1 MPAMSRGE
9 EPKAYKVTKR
19 KGGTQS
25 SRKHHFESF
34 SQRIAKLNI
43 DPVRKTRRNDL
54 DEEGASKTSSYFRTA
69 FDEWKDLNLSENF
82 VRFSQEVE
90 PLCDS
95 LPQILHYDGRIMDI
109 VIKYIERMDA
119 LSLQPILGLVSHFAH
134 DLGVRFEKHFQ
145 RTVAVVCKVAAQ
157 HPDVEV
163 IEWSFTCLTWLF
175 KYLSRLL
182 VPDLRPLYDLMAP
195 LLGKISQKPFITRFA
210 AESMSFLIRKAGAT
224 YHRSKEPLQLIIN
237 HAVRDLDATVSENN
251 APLYQQ
257 GLSALFTEAI
267 KGVRGGLHSSGDA
280 VFQELLAQTH
290 QLSFTEHGDTRAKQV
305 LYGVLVALIHHTNSE
320 TFAPTL
326 EIIVNFCQASAS
338 GAADS
343 QLKDASRLL
352 FIVSA
357 VRKGT
362 RIQDWKPLLSC
373 VSDLVEFISSRSVA
387 VESGP
392 VSEILATLAVVFQ
405 SAPLDALIPHIR
417 LLDHLVR
424 DEWQQHFLPFC
435 NFFAELGRERF
446 ESLVLPH
453 FQKFIAGHWESQGDR
468 LSLLLPRLANSNPQS
483 ALTCPQPWQE
493 YMLNEFRSNHKP
505 TGNNTTDVELASL
518 CNGYLETLKVTGMEP
533 HLSTKFR
540 GRLLELLQSVLSS
553 PPDTTENDYWAKFA
567 AGHCFTYWTAV
578 NSTQDSELNLWLLL
592 CQNSGRFCRMPAFWK
607 AMLQYLRPRANQLD
621 FGESH
626 TTVLVN
632 NLVRCLASPSHEL
645 RSLSLDILKV
655 VMVAKSKE
663 EPEALSIAIVIESM
677 PLNIETARTVSM
689 HIRRLATSYKTACS
703 DPWLAR
709 AIPSYLFGLL
719 HVKFS
724 QVWDDACSALKE
736 ICDLKDG
743 EDVVSEIAFSWLHSA
758 VDHED
763 RLVQSQSGGVRDDG
777 PSRAIT
783 EFECTNL
790 SKLDSMARQSE
801 SLLQN
806 AAQELQ
812 QSFLAVHH
820 EVPFITPSS
829 RSQALRVL
837 HGVPQV
843 AEKKSRLLVPILLR
857 WATDVETF
865 PEAVQGSDEEHQA
878 VDSESFLQRWTRKD
892 QKAMLSLFAQ
902 FKNPKV
908 LYKSVEVYSAL
919 LGLAANGDVE
929 IQKSALKAILTWKS
943 EHIIRYEE
951 NLTNLLDDARFREQ
965 ISVFLNIGDDDSTL
979 QEEHRAEIM
988 PVVLRLLYGKVV
1000 ARTGSASGRRGQE
1013 SRRKAVF
1020 IALTRFGLEE
1030 IRQFLRIALGPLE
1043 GVSVV
1048 QQQELQESVLQEE
1061 MLSPRKQSGL
1071 VNLLEDMLDTLG
1083 TQLTPLTDAVVG
1095 PILYCMIRAS
1105 RCINSGAT
1113 SLAEEEKSGQ
1123 QLSLLRSIRQV
1134 GFHCLNMLFRSS
1146 PDFEWSAFAAVIV
1159 RELIEPRLEK
1169 LPIETAQ
1176 SISGILRLVS
1186 TWASS
1191 PHTARFLIEY
1201 NQDILDKVAD
1211 CLEVPSAQ
1219 DEVKLFILRDIIG
1232 SLISVAGQDLVIRKQ
1247 IVEPKSYRLLT
1258 RVTGLLQGSPSKEV
1272 LEAGVQ
1278 AVANLADF
1286 VVGAFESE
1294 KLVRISIF
1302 LLQQPS
1308 KRVAPR
1314 TKSDLL
1320 WILHRF
1326 IPMSVD
1332 DSSNPLF
1339 SEAFEVVSSLFA
1351 FFQDTISRNL
1361 LCDVLESLSRTDPAL
1376 EETAVLCRDLNSFSA
1391 SRLDTPDFE
1400 RRARAF
1406 TTINEVRY
1414 SSFSAKQWRPLLYN
1428 MLYFIKDN
1436 EEMVIRAS
1444 ASLALRRFI
1453 EAASGV
1459 DGSDAEAFMALL
1471 STAVLPGLQN
1481 GARESSELVRT
1492 EYLPVVSQLVKRF
1505 STWAPVSDMHIL
1517 LVDDDE
1523 EASFFSNILH
1533 IQQHRRFRALRRL
1546 ASEATSGRLGS
1557 NNISHFFIPLI
1568 EHYIFDKSDDENA
1581 HNLAAETIT
1590 TIGALAEWL
1599 EWPQYRA
1606 LLRRYSGYMQ
1616 SKQDMEKTTI
1626 KLLGA
1631 TVDALSRAGLAK
1643 GYVSVGTAPIGSVSA
1658 NQDQEEAERA
1668 NGGLS
1673 KLSATMPSQQ
1683 KLSADLINNL
1693 LPALTAYIHR
1703 KDEAT
1708 VSLRVPVAVTVV
1720 KLLRLLPPHEFAA
1733 RLPPVLLDISHILK
1747 SRDQGSRDMTR
1758 KTLADIALLI
1768 GGSYFAFLVKA
1779 LRSALQRGYQ
1789 LHVLSFTVHSILVSM
1804 SPVLKPGD
1812 LDYCLG
1818 DIVDVIMDD
1827 IFGVTGQEKD
1837 AEDYISKMKEVKSS
1851 KSFDSMEL
1859 VAKITTI
1866 GHLVDLIRPVQ
1877 SLLLQK
1883 LDSRTV
1889 KKVDELL
1896 RRFGLGIMHNAS
1908 VQDQGR
1914 DILVFCYELIQEVYK
1929 LSAEPLSRTR
1939 DDDYRIK
1946 RYLISMN
1953 SANKLGNRG
1962 ATTSHTYKMIRFAL
1976 DVFRSVLN
1984 KHEALQTPENLAG
1997 FMPIIGDALV
2007 QGQEEIQ
2014 ISAIRL
2020 LTTIVSPP
2028 FVPLPKIE
2036 SDAPIYVAEAV
2047 RVIRGA
2053 SSTNSELA
2061 QAALKLIS
2069 AILRAP
2075 RDFTV
2080 KENDLAYLLKRLRPD
2095 LEEPDRQG
2103 VTFNFLRAVM
2113 SRKIVIAEVYD
2124 VLDTIAQIMVTNQ
2137 TRTARD
2143 LARGVYFDFL
2153 MNYPQ
2158 GKDRLSKQLAFL
2170 VKNLGYKYVEG
2181 RQSVMEALH
2190 LVLGKV
2196 PDELA
2201 QDVAATVFVPLVMVL
2216 VNDDSSACREMAG
2229 ALLKRVFERADNERM
2244 KTFRSL
2250 LRTWLEQD
2258 EQPLLKRV
2266 AVQCWTLYFEVMAAE
2281 EKIAEKETRYLVEH
2295 LTSILQPVIDSQ
2307 EDSDWELLYYSLQAF
2322 AKISEVFK
2330 SAAFAAD
2337 TAPLWAAVRSCLF
2350 YPHAWVKLSAARLM
2364 GLYLK
2369 DLVSTNAHNL
2379 GSVPLIGS
2387 GGLQLSG
2394 DDDMIQLTN
2403 AGLRTLKLPSV
2414 TEELAGQTVR
2424 NLLVLGR
2431 CFAANGLKWQYPNA
2445 TEPAAAEESENE
2457 EGENG
2462 DTEMGGAESEEAGL
2476 NGVDGEPQPS
2486 ERKTALQHLIERLSA
2501 ILRREPPTNRA
2512 PSLYAHTASL
2522 QLLAALCNS
2531 LPTSSLQP
2539 SLPTLLLPLHNLT
2552 DPAIAVPH
2560 SSDPAFVAAHKA
2572 LRSTAQEL
2580 MAALQ
2585 AKLGTSEYVRVLQG
2599 VREGVRERREGRRV
2613 KRRIEAVR
2621 EPEKVGREKRVKRER
2636 EKGKRKERS
2645 EEQRGRRRGW

>member
-9 EPKAYKVTKR
+9 EPKAYKVSKR

-25 SRKHHFESF
+25 SRKHHFEPF
-34 SQRIAKLNI
+34 SKRIAKLSI

-54 DEEGASKTSSYFRTA
+54 DENGASETSSYFKTS
-69 FDEWKDLNLSENF
+69 FDEWKDLNLSESF
-82 VRFSQEVE
+82 VSFSREVE
-90 PLCDS
+90 PLCES
-95 LPQILHYDGRIMDI
+95 LPQILHYDERIMDI
-109 VIKYIERMDA
+109 LIRYIEHMDA
-119 LSLQPILGLVSHFAH
+119 LSLQPLLGLVSHLAH
-134 DLGVRFEKHFQ
+134 DLGARFERHFQ

-157 HPDVEV
+157 HSDIEV
-163 IEWSFTCLTWLF
+163 IEWSFACLAWLF

-195 LLGKISQKPFITRFA
+195 LLGKAPQKPFITRFA
-210 AESMSFLIRKAGAT
+210 AESMSFLVRKAGAA

-237 HAVRDLDATVSENN
+237 HALQDLETTVSENN

-257 GLSALFTEAI
+257 GLSTLFTEAI
-267 KGVRGGLHSSGDA
+267 RGVQGGLHSSGDA
-280 VFQELLAQTH
+280 VFRELLAQSH
-290 QLSFTEHGDTRAKQV
+290 QSKSTERGNTGAKRIV
-305 LYGVLVALIHHTNSE
+305 HGVLVALIHHTNSE
-320 TFAPTL
+320 TFAP
-326 EIIVNFCQASAS
+326 IVEVVVPFCQASAT
-338 GAADS
+338 GATDS
-343 QLKDASRLL
+343 QLRDASRLL
-352 FIVSA
+352 FIISA

-362 RIQDWKPLLSC
+362 RIHDWKPLLSC
-373 VSDLVEFISSRSVA
+373 ISILVESTSSRSDAVDSGTASDILVA
-387 VESGP
+387 
-392 VSEILATLAVVFQ
+392 LAVVFQ
-405 SAPLDALIPHIR
+405 SAPLEVVIPHIR
-417 LLDHLVR
+417 LLDHLTT
-424 DEWQQHFLPFC
+424 DEWEQHFLPFC

-453 FQKFIAGHWESQGDR
+453 LQRFIAGHWKSQGDR
-468 LSLLLPRLANSNPQS
+468 LSLLLPRLANDNLQS

-493 YMLNEFRSNHKP
+493 HMLNEFRSYQPPNG
-505 TGNNTTDVELASL
+505 TSITDLELASL
-518 CNGYLETLKVTGMEP
+518 CNGYLETLKVTSMEP
-533 HLSTKFR
+533 QLGAQLQ
-540 GRLLELLQSVLSS
+540 GRLFKLLQSILLSS
-553 PPDTTENDYWAKFA
+553 PNTTEDDYWAKFA
-567 AGHCFTYWTAV
+567 AGHCFSYWTAAK
-578 NSTQDSELNLWLLL
+578 STQDPELKLWPLL
-592 CQNSGRFCRMPAFWK
+592 CQNSGRFRRMPAFWK

-621 FGESH
+621 LSEPDTSL
-626 TTVLVN
+626 LVN
-632 NLVRCLASPSHEL
+632 DLVRCLASPSHDL
-645 RSLSLDILKV
+645 RSLSLDTLKAV
-655 VMVAKSKE
+655 ITAKHKE
-663 EPEALSIAIVIESM
+663 EPEALSVAIVIESM

-689 HIRRLATSYKTACS
+689 HIRRLATSYKTASS

-719 HVKFS
+719 HVRFS
-724 QVWDDACSALKE
+724 QVWDDSCSALKE
-736 ICDLKDG
+736 ICELRDG

-758 VDHED
+758 IDHED
-763 RLVQSQSGGVRDDG
+763 TLVQSQPGGMRDDG

-790 SKLDSMARQSE
+790 SRLDRMAEESE
-801 SLLQN
+801 SLLQS

-812 QSFLAVHH
+812 QSFLAFHH

-837 HGVPQV
+837 HAIPQV

-857 WATDVETF
+857 WVADVEAVT
-865 PEAVQGSDEEHQA
+865 EAVQGTDEEDQA
-878 VDSESFLQRWTRKD
+878 INPRSFLQRWTRKD

-908 LYKSVEVYSAL
+908 LYKSAEVYSAL

-929 IQKSALKAILTWKS
+929 IQRSALRAVLTWKS
-943 EHIIRYEE
+943 EHITRYEE

-988 PVVLRLLYGKVV
+988 PLILRLLYGKVI

-1020 IALTRFGLEE
+1020 IALTRFGLEDV
-1030 IRQFLRIALGPLE
+1030 RQFLQIALGPLD
-1043 GVSVV
+1043 GVSIV
-1048 QQQELQESVLQEE
+1048 QQQDLRESVLQQEL
-1061 MLSPRKQSGL
+1061 LSPRKQSGL

-1083 TQLTPLTDAVVG
+1083 TQLAPFTDALVD

-1105 RCINSGAT
+1105 RGINKDM
-1113 SLAEEEKSGQ
+1113 SLAEGEKSGQ
-1123 QLSLLRSIRQV
+1123 QLSLLRAIRQV
-1134 GFHCLNMLFRSS
+1134 GFHCLNMLFASS
-1146 PDFEWSAFAAVIV
+1146 PDADWSAFAAVIV
-1159 RELIEPRLEK
+1159 QELIEPRLEK
-1169 LPIETAQ
+1169 LPIESAQ

-1191 PHTARFLIEY
+1191 PHTAGFLVEF
-1201 NQDILDKVAD
+1201 NPDILNKVAD

-1219 DEVKLFILRDIIG
+1219 DEVKLFVLRDIVG
-1232 SLISVAGQDLVIRKQ
+1232 RLISVARQDSVIRTQ
-1247 IVEPKSYRLLT
+1247 IVEPKSYHLLT
-1258 RVTGLLQGSPSKEV
+1258 RIAGLLQGSPSKEV

-1278 AVANLADF
+1278 AIANLADF
-1286 VVGAFESE
+1286 VVGTFESE
-1294 KLVRISIF
+1294 KLIRISIF

-1320 WILHRF
+1320 RILHRF
-1326 IPMSVD
+1326 IPMSVH
-1332 DSSNPLF
+1332 DSSSPLF
-1339 SEAFEVVSSLFA
+1339 AETLEIVSALFA
-1351 FFQDTISRNL
+1351 FFQDSISRSL
-1361 LCDVLESLSRTDPAL
+1361 LCDVLESLSRTDPEL
-1376 EETAVLCRDLNSFSA
+1376 GETAVLCRDLNSFST
-1391 SRLDTPDFE
+1391 SRLDCPDFE
-1400 RRARAF
+1400 RRSKAF
-1406 TTINEVRY
+1406 TAINEVRY

-1428 MLYFIKDN
+1428 MLYFIKDD

-1453 EAASGV
+1453 EVASAV
-1459 DGSDAEAFMALL
+1459 KDTDAEAFVALL
-1471 STAVLPGLQN
+1471 ATAVLPGLQN

-1492 EYLPVVSQLVKRF
+1492 EYLSVVSQLIKRF
-1505 STWAPVSDMHIL
+1505 PTWAPVSDMHIL

-1546 ASEATSGRLGS
+1546 ASEASSGHLRS

-1631 TVDALSRAGLAK
+1631 TVDALSRAGLAR
-1643 GYVSVGTAPIGSVSA
+1643 GYVSVDTSPIGSASA
-1658 NQDQEEAERA
+1658 SQIREEAEKA
-1668 NGGLS
+1668 TGSLS
-1673 KLSATMPSQQ
+1673 KLAATMPSQQ
-1683 KLSADLINNL
+1683 KLYADLINNL

-1720 KLLRLLPPHEFAA
+1720 KLLRLLPPREFSA

-1779 LRSALQRGYQ
+1779 LRTALQRGYQ

-1804 SPVLKPGD
+1804 SPILKPGD

-1818 DIVDVIMDD
+1818 EIIDVIMDD

-1837 AEDYISKMKEVKSS
+1837 AEDYISKMREVKSS

-1896 RRFGLGIMHNAS
+1896 RRFGLGIMHNVS
-1908 VQDQGR
+1908 IQDRGR

-1929 LSAEPLSRTR
+1929 LSTEPLSQNR
-1939 DDDYRIK
+1939 DDDYKIK

-1962 ATTSHTYKMIRFAL
+1962 AITSHTYKMVRFAL

-1984 KHEALQTPENLAG
+1984 KHDALQTPENLAG

-2007 QGQEEIQ
+2007 QGQEEVQ

-2028 FVPLPKIE
+2028 FVPLPRIE
-2036 SDAPIYVAEAV
+2036 SDAPTYVAEAV

-2053 SSTNSELA
+2053 PSTNSELA

-2075 RDFTV
+2075 RDFTI
-2080 KENDLAYLLKRLRPD
+2080 KENDLAYLLKRLKPD

-2158 GKDRLSKQLAFL
+2158 RKDRLSKQLAFL
-2170 VKNLGYKYVEG
+2170 VKNLDYKYVEG

-2216 VNDDSSACREMAG
+2216 VNDDSSGCREMAG

-2266 AVQCWTLYFEVMAAE
+2266 AVQCWTLYFDVMAAE
-2281 EKIAEKETRYLVEH
+2281 EKVAEKETRYLVEH
-2295 LTSILQPVIDSQ
+2295 LTSILQPVTKSKD
-2307 EDSDWELLYYSLQAF
+2307 DSDWELLYYSLQAF
-2322 AKISEVFK
+2322 AKISEL
-2330 SAAFAAD
+2330 SNPAAFAAD
-2337 TAPLWAAVRSCLF
+2337 TAPLWSAVRACLSF
-2350 YPHAWVKLSAARLM
+2350 PHAWVKLSAARLI
-2364 GLYLK
+2364 GLHLK
-2369 DLVSTNAHNL
+2369 DFVSTNAQDL
-2379 GSVPLIGS
+2379 GTVPLLGS
-2387 GGLQLSG
+2387 GGLHLSG
-2394 DDDMIQLTN
+2394 EDMIQLTI

-2431 CFAANGLKWQYPNA
+2431 CFAANGLKWRYPNA
-2445 TEPAAAEESENE
+2445 TGPVATEESENE
-2457 EGENG
+2457 EAEYE
-2462 DTEMGGAESEEAGL
+2462 DTHMAEAESEEADV
-2476 NGVDGEPQPS
+2476 NGTDGELEEPEQ
-2486 ERKTALQHLIERLSA
+2486 KTVLQYLIERLCSV
-2501 ILRREPPTNRA
+2501 LRREPSSNRA
-2512 PSLYAHTASL
+2512 PSLYTHTASL

-2531 LPTSSLQP
+2531 LPTSALQP
-2539 SLPTLLLPLHNLT
+2539 SLPTILLPLHNLT

-2560 SSDPAFVAAHKA
+2560 SSDQAFVVAHKA

-2599 VREGVRERREGRRV
+2599 VRQGVRERREGRRV

-2621 EPEKVGREKRVKRER
+2621 EPEKVGREKRIKRER

-2645 EEQRGRRRGW
+2645 GEQRGRRRGW